1 MPNFKEIITFEYEN
15 EYESAYDLTVERKF
29 SVPKI
34 YSAKGDLS
42 KKMILQSL
50 LGLLKTYEFLI
61 RKQYWI
67 NRKSIIDYKLTFL
80 SKNYA

>member
-1 MPNFKEIITFEYEN
+1 MSNFKEVITFEYEN
-15 EYESAYDLTVERKF
+15 EYVLEHDLSTKNNF

-34 YSAKGDLS
+34 YTAKSDLS

-67 NRKSIIDYKLTFL
+67 KRKSIIDYKLTFL
-80 SKNYA
+80 SRNNA